1 MVIPPFFH
9 DLRSGS
15 VVNDTSPVFR
25 FAEKFPDIP
34 KTQLTQSSKGE
45 YLPIG
50 FAQVMEKPVDAH
62 MLILPH
68 NRASSGPADGS
79 ERCMASSIG

>member
-1 MVIPPFFH
+1 M
-9 DLRSGS
+9 
-15 VVNDTSPVFR
+15 VNDTSPVFR

-68 NRASSGPADGS
+68 NRFLRTGGW
-79 ERCMASSIG
+79 IGKMHGIVDQLIFSLSLLGQP